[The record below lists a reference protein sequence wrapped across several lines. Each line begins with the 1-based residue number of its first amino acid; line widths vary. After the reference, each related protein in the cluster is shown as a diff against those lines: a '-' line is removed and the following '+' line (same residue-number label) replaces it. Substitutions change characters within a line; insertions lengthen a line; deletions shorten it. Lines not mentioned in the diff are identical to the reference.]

1 MGNLMTMCQIVLLN
15 LEPDTRFKVQN
26 IKRFFGLLWFALVCF
41 VIVEMSTSTIGTK
54 LPEQAKW
61 TKTNPISKAQI
72 TM

>member
-15 LEPDTRFKVQN
+15 LEPGTCFKVQN
-26 IKRFFGLLWFALVCF
+26 IKKCFGLVWF

-61 TKTNPISKAQI
+61 TKTNPISNAQI